1 MPKKMSTNSKA
12 EEARSRKMEAQTQ
25 KKVEEERQKQET
37 FWKDAEGPLSKA
49 EKKKSEDAMRRTEAA
64 AKRAEAKKLAEQ
76 EENELAQYG
85 KRVDK
90 KATRVAM
97 PVPKVTAAELAKR
110 KEEEQQQLQ
119 AQAQAAKL
127 RESRTA
133 HEDEYERLV
142 SVANSNRDDDIVDA
156 HGLDTALAQ
165 MSSISAP
172 ELPADRHPERRLKA
186 SFKAFEEAEMP
197 VLKQE
202 KPGLTHTQYKDM
214 LWKLWKKSPDNPLN
228 QAS

>member
-1 MPKKMSTNSKA
+1 MSTNSKA

-25 KKVEEERQKQET
+25 KKVEEERQRQET

-97 PVPKVTAAELAKR
+97 PVPKVCKQHAFHSLPLVQYLCCFSGLGLGFGTVCPCSFNCSFGSKILNEFWHARYFLIECHFQSLECLAAAPSALIFMKHA
-110 KEEEQQQLQ
+110 
-119 AQAQAAKL
+119 
-127 RESRTA
+127 
-133 HEDEYERLV
+133 
-142 SVANSNRDDDIVDA
+142 VAVRV
-156 HGLDTALAQ
+156 HHFRVL
-165 MSSISAP
+165 SSCA
-172 ELPADRHPERRLKA
+172 
-186 SFKAFEEAEMP
+186 
-197 VLKQE
+197 
-202 KPGLTHTQYKDM
+202 T
-214 LWKLWKKSPDNPLN
+214 
-228 QAS
+228 